1 MAVHAEKE
9 QCSALNALDGEI
21 WDLSVSDSLGD
32 LQLIVS
38 FACLSFLICIVELI
52 ILSISQ
58 CVVKLDNS
66 INSCKTNL
74 ASGAESDKKL

>member
-1 MAVHAEKE
+1 MAVHGEKE

>member
-1 MAVHAEKE
+1 MAVCVEKE
-9 QCSALNALDGEI
+9 QCSALNALDREI
-21 WDLSVSDSLGD
+21 WDLSVSDSPCD

-38 FACLSFLICIVELI
+38 SPCLSFLICKVELI

>member
-1 MAVHAEKE
+1 MSVCEEKE
-9 QCSALNALDGEI
+9 WCSTLNALDWEI
-21 WDLSVSDSLGD
+21 WDLSVCDSQCD

-38 FACLSFLICIVELI
+38 SPRLSFLICKVELI

-58 CVVKLDNS
+58 SVVKLDNS

-74 ASGAESDKKL
+74 ASGVESDKKL